1 MKRSIVFLII
11 IVLAASLAGA
21 QTIAERVSEYNVAK
35 EANNA
40 AYLEVINGVG
50 AAMLDTAN
58 AQVAAAISIRE
69 DAQAQV
75 DADPDMDWE
84 TGQQVLGIVD
94 NHMTWPDTVVK
105 SQMLAAF
112 EQIIEIVRAEMND
125 EYADHGIEK
134 RQQMVA
140 IMSMLVLCINEN
152 YDPQEEPQ

>member
-1 MKRSIVFLII
+1 MKRTII
-11 IVLAASLAGA
+11 FMITTIIFVVQG
-21 QTIAERVSEYNVAK
+21 QTIRERIDDYNALK
-35 EANNA
+35 AANNA
-40 AYLEVINGVG
+40 DYVQVIEGVG
-50 AAMLDTAN
+50 AQMLDTAN

-84 TGQQVLGIVD
+84 TGQQVLGIVN

-140 IMSMLVLCINEN
+140 IMSMLVLCIDQN
-152 YDPQEEPQ
+152 YDPEEPQ